1 MTEVI
6 RAYAAYYCF
15 TRRGEIG
22 EIIEK
27 SIDVKFMAPGPEH
40 AVRAAVRFWEG
51 RQRNMPEHL
60 GNLYCIKVASYL
72 IGPIAEDGSL
82 TNPGNFDFFEYK
94 RDTAGLPLA
103 DYVEYRCAQLEERM
117 KK

>member
-6 RAYAAYYCF
+6 RAYAAYYDF
-15 TRRGEIG
+15 TNVDREGRN
-22 EIIEK
+22 
-27 SIDVKFMAPGPEH
+27 IDIKFVAPSPAD
-40 AVRAAVRFWEG
+40 AVRAAVRFWED
-51 RQRNMPEHL
+51 RHRAMPEHF
-60 GNLYCIKVASYL
+60 GKLYSIKVANYL

-103 DYVEYRCAQLEERM
+103 EYVEYRCSQIERVVRGC
-117 KK
+117 

>member
-1 MTEVI
+1 MTEVFLTYK
-6 RAYAAYYCF
+6 AYFWF
-15 TRRGEIG
+15 TRRDEIG

-27 SIDVKFMAPGPEH
+27 SIDVGFTSDGPAE

-51 RQRNMPEHL
+51 RQRNMPAHFV
-60 GNLYCIKVASYL
+60 NLYCIKVANYL

-103 DYVEYRCAQLEERM
+103 DYVEYRCSQIERTD
-117 KK
+117 KG

>member
-6 RAYAAYYCF
+6 RAYAAYYWF
-15 TRRGEIG
+15 TRRDEIG

-27 SIDVKFMAPGPEH
+27 SIDVKFTSPSPAE
-40 AVRAAVRFWEG
+40 AVRAAVRFWVG
-51 RQRNMPEHL
+51 RHRAMPEHF
-60 GNLYCIKVASYL
+60 GNLYRIKVANYL

-94 RDTAGLPLA
+94 RDTAGLPLEE
-103 DYVEYRCAQLEERM
+103 YVEYRCREIERIVRG
-117 KK
+117 